1 MTETYQVSGLK
12 CQGCKEN
19 VEQALSQVFG
29 VESAEVDL
37 DQKQVTVSGDYELA
51 DLKEALAG
59 SNYQLEA

>member
-1 MTETYQVSGLK
+1 MTKTYQVSGLK

-37 DQKQVTVSGDYELA
+37 DQKQVTV
-51 DLKEALAG
+51 
-59 SNYQLEA
+59 

>member
-1 MTETYQVSGLK
+1 MTKTYQVSGLK

-59 SNYQLEA
+59 TNYQLEV